1 MKTVN
6 QETIKQAVTD
16 FEEDMKWLRDY
27 NNPAVGY
34 ISVKPFRFSVE
45 DRYIHGSN
53 YIEVEERWNKSH
65 LSVMNRFK
73 NFPQIEKRLDRLF
86 DNIKVLNDNED
97 LVSIEDKL
105 IISQVLTP
113 VSQIVFGKGQYVY
126 NRSNIKIT
134 TSVIE

>member
-6 QETIKQAVTD
+6 QETIQQAVTM
-16 FEEDMKWLRDY
+16 FEEDMKWLRGH

-34 ISVKPFRFSVE
+34 ISVSPSRFSVE
-45 DRYIHGSN
+45 DRYIYGSN
-53 YIEVEERWNKSH
+53 YIEVEEIYNKSH

-86 DNIKVLNDNED
+86 DNIKVLNDNEE
-97 LVSIEDKL
+97 LISIGDKL

-113 VSQIVFGKGQYVY
+113 VSKRVFGKG
-126 NRSNIKIT
+126 R
-134 TSVIE
+134 